1 MVIELTGLQFGLNSY
16 ALFQKGEF
24 DLKLRVWF
32 QTKIARHEVQLPLYY
47 IHFEI
52 TQFFVNINIYLSLQE
67 TLFLKK
73 RNRRRC
79 CINYANNN
87 VVWQNSLLG

>member
-16 ALFQKGEF
+16 ALFQKGEHEYDF
-24 DLKLRVWF
+24 
-32 QTKIARHEVQLPLYY
+32 RHEVQLPLYY

-52 TQFFVNINIYLSLQE
+52 TQFFVNINIYLSIQK
-67 TLFLKK
+67 TRFLKK

-87 VVWQNSLLG
+87 VV